1 MNESNNSR
9 GNEPIDPGRLSAALL
24 PGERVVAVLRPDLD
38 PKLAFREGLV
48 ALTEQRLLAF
58 DLDPDAPLRAW
69 TLAEVHRVTAY
80 DRGGVGRLEAL
91 GEHEL
96 LGRWHYTVGRARDAI
111 ALADA
116 FQAVRSGAAGEVAAV
131 EIEPEAPEAVQPEVV
146 ARAGTLWRLRRF
158 ARPHLKWLLLGMA
171 LTFASTGA
179 GLIPPLLTWPLV
191 DNVLAPYQEKWKSTR
206 DDYKAIEHR
215 ADAEYNR
222 KKDLLDD
229 DETIS
234 SDEYD
239 TKLDEL
245 EQEWD
250 DVTDRAV
257 AVRNTRLDQLQ
268 KEHDPLFASVPWLLL
283 GMLGAALAA
292 WGLGWGQGWML
303 ARLSERIAA
312 DLRNA
317 TYAHMQSLSI
327 DYFSGRRTGDLVARI
342 SSDTDRICNFL
353 SDTLTDFVTDVLMI
367 FGSAVM
373 LFYMDWVLALA
384 TLCTFPL
391 VAWLTLYTR
400 QRLQVGFL
408 RGSRAW
414 GDMTAILA
422 DTIPGVRVVKAFAQ
436 EPREVERFRAVNTRI
451 VQANDRVNRLW
462 TFFWP
467 MVALLNQLGLLVAW
481 AFGTWRVYEQAI
493 TVGVLTAFLAYIV
506 RFYSRIESMSRMTS
520 RTQRAAAS
528 ATRIFEVLDRTS
540 SVPEPAHPV
549 APGRLRG
556 RVELRNVSF
565 RFGNRRIIDEVN
577 LAIEPGEMI
586 GVVGTTGA
594 GKSTLL
600 NLICRFYDASD
611 GAVLV
616 DGVDIRSYPTL
627 DYRRNIGI
635 VLQEPFLFYGTI
647 AENIAYGRPDA
658 SLEEIIGA
666 ARAARAHEF
675 ILQLPD
681 GYDSIVGERGQTLSG
696 GERQRISIARAL
708 LIDPRVLILDEATSS
723 VDTQTE
729 IQIQAALDNLV
740 KGRTTIA
747 IAHRLSTLRNAGRI
761 LVLDRGRIVE
771 TGSHDQL
778 LAQGGVYKRLYDA
791 QQTHKE
797 PPVEGALEAG
807 GVA

>member
-1 MNESNNSR
+1 MNPSNPSR
-9 GNEPIDPGRLSAALL
+9 TDDSFPLEHLGAALFA
-24 PGERVVAVLRPDLD
+24 GERVVAVVHTDLD
-38 PKLAFREGLV
+38 GHLAFRTGLV
-48 ALTEQRLLAF
+48 ALTERRLLAF
-58 DLDPDAPLRAW
+58 VAGAVEPVGAWSLDQVQRI
-69 TLAEVHRVTAY
+69 TAY

-91 GEHEL
+91 GADVL
-96 LGRWHYTVGRARDAI
+96 LGRWFYTVGRARDAI

-116 FQAVRSGAAGEVAAV
+116 FAEVKAGTRADVEALEVEVEGPEAQAL
-131 EIEPEAPEAVQPEVV
+131 EPE

-158 ARPHLKWLLLGMA
+158 ARPHLAWLLLGVL
-171 LTFASTGA
+171 LTLASTGA
-179 GLIPPLLTWPLV
+179 GLVPPLLTWPLV
-191 DNVLAPYQEKWKSTR
+191 DNVLAPYQDKWKATR
-206 DDYKAIEHR
+206 DNYKEIERR
-215 ADAEYNR
+215 ADDDYNR
-222 KKDLLDD
+222 KKDQIDD
-229 DETIS
+229 DESLS
-234 SDEYD
+234 SEERDAKIEG
-239 TKLDEL
+239 LDR
-245 EQEWD
+245 EWD

-257 AVRNTRLDQLQ
+257 AVRDQRLAEL
-268 KEHDPLFASVPWLLL
+268 KAENRALFASVPWLLL

-292 WGLGWGQGWML
+292 WGLGWGQGWVL

-317 TYAHMQSLSI
+317 TYAHLQSLSI
-327 DYFSGRRTGDLVARI
+327 DYFTGRRTGDLVSRI

-353 SDTLTDFVTDVLMI
+353 SDTLTDFCTDILMI
-367 FGSAVM
+367 CGSAVM

-384 TLCTFPL
+384 TLCTFPA

-436 EPREVERFRAVNTRI
+436 ENREVERFRKVNARI
-451 VQANDRVNRLW
+451 VHANDRVNRLW

-481 AFGTWRVYEQAI
+481 AFGTWRVFDQAI
-493 TVGVLTAFLAYIV
+493 TVGVLTAFLGYIV
-506 RFYSRIESMSRMTS
+506 RFYSRIESMSRMAS

-528 ATRIFEVLDRTS
+528 AQRIFEVLDRAP

-556 RVELRNVSF
+556 EVELTNVSF
-565 RFGNRRIIDEVN
+565 RFGNRRVIDDVS
-577 LAIEPGEMI
+577 LRIEPGEMI

-611 GAVLV
+611 GTVKV
-616 DGVDIRSYPTL
+616 DGTDVRSFPVI
-627 DYRRNIGI
+627 DYRKNIGI
-635 VLQEPFLFYGTI
+635 VLQEPFLFYGSI

-658 SLEEIIGA
+658 TREEIMAA

-681 GYDSIVGERGQTLSG
+681 GYESIVGERGQTLSG

-708 LIDPRVLILDEATSS
+708 LIDPAVLILDEATSS

-729 IQIQAALDNLV
+729 IQIQQALDNLV
-740 KGRTTIA
+740 RGRTTIA
-747 IAHRLSTLRNAGRI
+747 IAHRLSTLRNAQRI
-761 LVLDRGRIVE
+761 LVLDRGRVVE
-771 TGSHDQL
+771 TGSHEQL
-778 LAQGGVYKRLYDA
+778 LAQGGVYKRLHDA
-791 QQTHKE
+791 QVQTE
-797 PPVEGALEAG
+797 PLVDGAVAQ
-807 GVA
+807 GVPA